1 MSYNPSSN
9 RSGYP
14 SSSATARVC
23 ENLAVYG
30 HTPHDDEPEYRPV
43 PEDQQLEGSVEAM
56 FAAVTGPLADTALED
71 DVEVILWSLV
81 NALHRT
87 EERINRA
94 LDNNELAHR
103 RSQDEQDMSEVKDVE
118 LQTLTRQGQ
127 ELRQRRDAFTHMRE
141 HAERAFE
148 QHTGSEWLP
157 RSGPLVNRK
166 AQTAAM
172 IDSRDYLAAKKYADT
187 NVMIPPGTR
196 VAVVGGPNFQDH
208 KLMYAVLDEV
218 KARVERPGLPM
229 VVLYGAYDKGADR
242 ITATWAKNRGVTLI
256 AFKPDFTLGQSAPF
270 KRNDA
275 MLAAKPH
282 EIVVFDGNGITHQI
296 ARNAKDARDIRVN
309 DHRTVVPPAPAK

>member
-14 SSSATARVC
+14 SSSATATVC
-23 ENLAVYG
+23 ENLAIYG
-30 HTPHDDEPEYRPV
+30 HTPHDDEPEYRPI

-71 DVEVILWSLV
+71 DVEPILWSMV

-87 EERINRA
+87 EDRIQRR
-94 LDNNELAHR
+94 LDDNE
-103 RSQDEQDMSEVKDVE
+103 S
-118 LQTLTRQGQ
+118 
-127 ELRQRRDAFTHMRE
+127 ELRDALEQQDGSEILSVKLERLTAKAHELTERRDAVAHMRT

-148 QHTGSEWLP
+148 DHTGKGWLP
-157 RSGPLVNRK
+157 KSGSLVNRK

-196 VAVVGGPNFQDH
+196 VVVSGGPDFQDH
-208 KLMYAVLDEV
+208 NLLYAALDEV
-218 KARVERPGLPM
+218 KARVASPM
-229 VVLYGAYDKGADR
+229 VILYGAYDKGADR
-242 ITATWAKNRGVTLI
+242 LTATWAKNRGVTLV
-256 AFKPDFTLGQSAPF
+256 AFKPDYDLGRAWPF

-282 EIVVFDGNGITHQI
+282 EVVVFDGTGITHNL
-296 ARNAKDARDIRVN
+296 ADKAKEARDIRIT
-309 DHRTVVPPAPAK
+309 DCRTVVPPAPKR

>member
-23 ENLAVYG
+23 ENLAIYG
-30 HTPHDDEPEYRPV
+30 HTPHDDEPEYRPL
-43 PEDQQLEGSVEAM
+43 PEDQQLESSVEAM

-87 EERINRA
+87 EERISRA
-94 LDNNELAHR
+94 LDANELAHR

-148 QHTGSEWLP
+148 EHTGKAWLP
-157 RSGPLVNRK
+157 RSGSVVNRK
-166 AQTAAM
+166 AQTAA
-172 IDSRDYLAAKKYADT
+172 IIESRDYLAAKKFADT

-196 VAVVGGPNFQDH
+196 VVVSGGPDFQDH
-208 KLMYAVLDEV
+208 NLLYTALDEV
-218 KARVERPGLPM
+218 KARVPSPM
-229 VVLYGAYDKGADR
+229 VILYGAYDKGADR
-242 ITATWAKNRGVTLI
+242 LTATWARNRGVTLV
-256 AFKPDFTLGQSAPF
+256 AFKPDYDLGRAWPF

-282 EIVVFDGNGITHQI
+282 EVVVFDGTGITHNL
-296 ARNAKDARDIRVN
+296 ADKAKEARDIRVT
-309 DHRTVVPPAPAK
+309 DHRTVVPPAHKK